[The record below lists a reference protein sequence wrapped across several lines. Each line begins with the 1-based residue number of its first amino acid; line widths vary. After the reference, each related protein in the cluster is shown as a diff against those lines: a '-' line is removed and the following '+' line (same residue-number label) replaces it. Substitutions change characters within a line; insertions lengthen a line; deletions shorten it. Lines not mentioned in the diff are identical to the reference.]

1 MERRTQFLSTGRLT
15 DYSSHT
21 HKGEWNAF
29 QTVHLEGSV
38 KCSTGLLLRA
48 IKCDDYT
55 CECIWV
61 VVFFPMS
68 FKMHANLGGKADPS
82 ELPVLLIKS
91 RAVFIF
97 FMYLEYR
104 SWRCFLFLFTLKLLW
119 YLLMSSAAYL
129 TAGFACF
136 RCNIWQPGGTDSFN
150 GGVSSS
156 PVWAGGVPA
165 LTALSLIKNSITTV
179 HSLVSESVC
188 FAGEAKWCMLC

>member
-1 MERRTQFLSTGRLT
+1 MERRTQFLSTGRLP

-48 IKCDDYT
+48 VKCDDYT

-82 ELPVLLIKS
+82 ELPILLIKS
-91 RAVFIF
+91 RAVLF
-97 FMYLEYR
+97 FLCT
-104 SWRCFLFLFTLKLLW
+104 WNT
-119 YLLMSSAAYL
+119 
-129 TAGFACF
+129 G
-136 RCNIWQPGGTDSFN
+136 
-150 GGVSSS
+150 
-156 PVWAGGVPA
+156 AGGVFFFYSLWNCYDTCLWVLLLIWQLGLLVSVATSGNPVA
-165 LTALSLIKNSITTV
+165 LTALMVEFLPPQSEPEVYLLSLRSP
-179 HSLVSESVC
+179 
-188 FAGEAKWCMLC
+188 